1 MGRITV
7 DVTSRSLTVCEVCR
21 AIIEKQSM
29 RIIIPAYHVKH
40 YFHFGCYKPKRQ
52 LFIERWSIDNKLSKP
67 EHRDKFNA
75 WLEAWNANFSS
86 SFTPVQLDLKFTTKA
101 VGSKQSNIH
110 RVWIESLR
118 FLGGIEMVTVIPLVC
133 KEFYHISWQ
142 NELWKHYVLQEF
154 GLEVEGSQ
162 ARGIYINNYANQCIS
177 CHTLPNSNNY
187 YRCPLINRVLC
198 RSCQYSSDEK
208 YWMIPKATV
217 KRMCNVSPQ
226 VLDLKFV
233 EGSSNTKVTYM
244 FLVQAAIAK
253 FASRNKELLLA
264 DLSQQPGTS
273 QLTAEI
279 QALDPFA
286 SDLLKYNAGRTVME
300 PATPITERSS
310 AFQAAFD
317 FIVTGKRRKNV
328 VSRIGME
335 LLDQS

>member
-1 MGRITV
+1 
-7 DVTSRSLTVCEVCR
+7 
-21 AIIEKQSM
+21 
-29 RIIIPAYHVKH
+29 
-40 YFHFGCYKPKRQ
+40 
-52 LFIERWSIDNKLSKP
+52 
-67 EHRDKFNA
+67 
-75 WLEAWNANFSS
+75 
-86 SFTPVQLDLKFTTKA
+86 
-101 VGSKQSNIH
+101 
-110 RVWIESLR
+110 
-118 FLGGIEMVTVIPLVC
+118 
-133 KEFYHISWQ
+133 
-142 NELWKHYVLQEF
+142 
-154 GLEVEGSQ
+154 
-162 ARGIYINNYANQCIS
+162 
-177 CHTLPNSNNY
+177 
-187 YRCPLINRVLC
+187 
-198 RSCQYSSDEK
+198 
-208 YWMIPKATV
+208 MIPKATV